1 MVFYTTHPLLQVKTE
16 DLEAVSDGGLSEDLE
31 DVSEDE
37 EFRVFQ
43 VSFPY
48 LVQGLDCTQKIMLH
62 CQRHN
67 DPSS

>member
-1 MVFYTTHPLLQVKTE
+1 MVLYTPHPLLQVKTE

-43 VSFPY
+43 NIQFS
-48 LVQGLDCTQKIMLH
+48 IMLH
-62 CQRHN
+62 CHRPAYN
-67 DPSS
+67 

>member
-48 LVQGLDCTQKIMLH
+48 FVQGLDCTQNIA
-62 CQRHN
+62 RGTTETF
-67 DPSS
+67 S